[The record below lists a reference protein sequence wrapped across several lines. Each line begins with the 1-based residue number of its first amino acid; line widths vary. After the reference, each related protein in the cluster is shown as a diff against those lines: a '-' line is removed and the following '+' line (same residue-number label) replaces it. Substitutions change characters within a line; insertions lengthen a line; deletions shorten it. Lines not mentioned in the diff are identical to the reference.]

1 MDNKINLERENMSA
15 MPQVTQHPASVE
27 AYIRHGWSLVPIPN
41 GTKGPRTPGWNLKEN
56 AIKSQA
62 DLPVGFGIGLAHAYS
77 GTMAFDIDEWDM
89 TVEELTPQGVDLQAL
104 YDANDAVII
113 DSGRAGHGKLLY
125 SLPFGLT
132 LPSKKI
138 IVKGVTAYELRCATA
153 NNLTVQDV
161 LPPSIHPDTNQ
172 PYRWAGKGHW
182 TRLPTIP
189 QSLLDLWQGL
199 LETDKE
205 RTMPS
210 GDAMPT
216 SWEEIR
222 SAVEHIP
229 ADCSREEWVQ
239 VGMAIHW
246 AATQTNQNDQ
256 GLQLWNEWSMQSTT
270 KYPGARDMMHQ
281 WESFKSNKSIGI
293 KLGSLFHI
301 AKQHGWF
308 KPAPDVASMFSAME
322 DPDKP
327 TELLVDLKPLPPIMD
342 LSLWPAVLSRRATEV
357 SETVGCDPLIPLFA
371 GLGAVCGVV
380 DAQSRLELVKGFKV
394 PPVLWLMTIGPPAGK
409 KSPGSSPMLAPI
421 RSIELEDRP
430 RFKKELLDWQGLEA
444 MHINSMKAF
453 LEFSG
458 GADRMLGADQA
469 PVVNEL
475 PPTPVNLRIT
485 VEDVTSQKLIRL
497 AADRPRG
504 LLCYLDEMN
513 SWVNKLTDRASGE
526 DRSAWVRAY
535 ESSHYEM
542 DRVAAGSITA
552 DNLAVSIYGNIQP
565 AVFKE
570 NLANM
575 AGDGLIQRFIPCV
588 LNTKLT
594 RPSVEIP
601 DYLLN
606 EGAWEQ
612 TLRIIYSLPITAYT
626 LSPEAKTIF
635 QEFQLWYDKQRQ
647 DEQLL
652 QSDDTFMTAFG
663 KIEGLAGRLML
674 VFHLMESPFNTTVS
688 ADLVTRCIRIAKEYL
703 IPAFRYALSD
713 LGGMSNF
720 DTWVQEYIIHH
731 ADKETL
737 TLSEIKRSGRRQ
749 LGKTNA
755 FQADQMVVNALHTLE
770 KSRWVLRLDDGS
782 REHQH
787 IATWAINPAL
797 KTQFKEYRNEVI
809 QAKQRRLEDIYKLST
824 KTKPKVKGYQA

>member
-1 MDNKINLERENMSA
+1 MDNKINSERENMSA
-15 MPQVTQHPASVE
+15 MPHVTQHPASVD

-62 DLPVGFGIGLAHAYS
+62 DLPAGYGIGLAHAYS
-77 GTMAFDIDEWDM
+77 GTMAFDIDEWEM

-104 YDANDAVII
+104 YNANDAVIV

-138 IVKGVTAYELRCATA
+138 IINGVTAYELRCATV

-161 LPPSIHPDTNQ
+161 LPPSIHPDTHQ

-210 GDAMPT
+210 GDAIPT
-216 SWEEIR
+216 SWEEIK

-246 AATQTNQNDQ
+246 AATQANQNDY
-256 GLQLWNEWSMQSTT
+256 GLQLWNDWSKQSAT
-270 KYPGARDMMHQ
+270 KYPGPRDMLHQ
-281 WESFKSNKSIGI
+281 WESFKTNKPSAIR
-293 KLGSLFHI
+293 LGSLFHI

-308 KPAPDVASMFSAME
+308 KPAPDVASLFSALE
-322 DPDKP
+322 SPDKP
-327 TELLVDLKPLPPIMD
+327 TELLVDLKLLPPVMD

-357 SETVGCDPLIPLFA
+357 GETVGCDPLVPLFA
-371 GLGAVCGVV
+371 GLSAVCGVV
-380 DAQSRLELVKGFKV
+380 DAQSRLELIKGFKV
-394 PPVLWLMTIGPPAGK
+394 PPVLWLMTIGAPADK
-409 KSPGSSPMLAPI
+409 KTPGSSPMMAPI
-421 RSIELEDRP
+421 KAIELEDRP

-444 MHINSMKAF
+444 MHTNSMKAF

-458 GADRMLGADQA
+458 GADSMLGADQA
-469 PVVNEL
+469 PIVNEL
-475 PPTPVNLRIT
+475 PPQPVNLRIT
-485 VEDVTSQKLIRL
+485 VNDVTSQKLVRL

-513 SWVNKLTDRASGE
+513 SWVRKLTDKTSGE
-526 DRSAWVRAY
+526 DRSAWVQAY
-535 ESSHYEM
+535 ESSTYEM
-542 DRVAAGSITA
+542 DRVGAGSITA

-565 AVFKE
+565 RVFKE
-570 NLANM
+570 NINNLTS
-575 AGDGLIQRFIPCV
+575 DGLLQRFIPCV
-588 LNTKLT
+588 LNGHLT
-594 RPSVEIP
+594 RPPVEIP

-606 EGAWEQ
+606 EGAWDQ
-612 TLRIIYSLPITAYT
+612 TLRIIYSLPVATYT
-626 LSPEAKTIF
+626 LSPEAKDHF
-635 QEFQLWYDKQRQ
+635 QDFQLWYDKQRQ
-647 DEQLL
+647 DERLL
-652 QSDDTFMTAFG
+652 QSDDSFMTAFG
-663 KIEGLAGRLML
+663 KVEGLTGRLML
-674 VFHLMESPFNTTVS
+674 VFHLLESPFSLTVS
-688 ADLVTRCIRIAKEYL
+688 ADLAARCIQLAKSYL
-703 IPAFRYALSD
+703 IPAFRYALAE
-713 LGGMSNF
+713 LGNVSNF
-720 DTWVQEYIIHH
+720 DTWVKEYVIHN
-731 ADKETL
+731 ADLDTL
-737 TLSEIKRSGRRQ
+737 TLSEVKRSARRQ
-749 LGKTNA
+749 LGITSA
-755 FQADQMVVNALHTLE
+755 FQADQMVVCAMHALE

-782 REHQH
+782 KEHQH

-797 KTQFKEYRNEVI
+797 KTQFSDYRREVI
-809 QAKQRRLEDIYKLST
+809 EAKQRQLDGIYKLST
-824 KTKPKVKGYQA
+824 KEKPKVKGYQA